1 MVKLTRAAKPTGRG
15 PSRLPVGHG
24 RLGAQPIPIGRRPR
38 GKGRDG
44 APNRTMQR
52 AAAKVK
58 SLAAVMRAVRRAQA
72 AGRRVVF
79 TNGCFDLLHRGH
91 IRYLEQARSL
101 GDLLVVA
108 VNSDASVRQLKGAG
122 RPAVP
127 ADQRA
132 EVLAALAAV
141 DLVLI
146 FDERDPGRVIRTVRP
161 TVLVKGG
168 DWPVDQI
175 VGADFVRSTGGL
187 VRSLPYVEGTSS
199 TALIRRLASSGGPQ
213 RLAMSSNFLKR
224 KT

>member
-1 MVKLTRAAKPTGRG
+1 MAKLLRAVT
-15 PSRLPVGHG
+15 
-24 RLGAQPIPIGRRPR
+24 
-38 GKGRDG
+38 
-44 APNRTMQR
+44 
-52 AAAKVK
+52 KVK
-58 SLAAVMRAVRRAQA
+58 SLRAVARAVRRAQA

-122 RPAVP
+122 RPVVP

-161 TVLVKGG
+161 NVLVKGG

-175 VGADFVRSTGGL
+175 VGAEFVRSTGGR
-187 VRSLPYVEGTSS
+187 VRSLPYVEGASS
-199 TALIRRLASSGGPQ
+199 TALIRRLAS
-213 RLAMSSNFLKR
+213 ASSQQP

>member
-1 MVKLTRAAKPTGRG
+1 MVKLPRAMT
-15 PSRLPVGHG
+15 
-24 RLGAQPIPIGRRPR
+24 
-38 GKGRDG
+38 
-44 APNRTMQR
+44 
-52 AAAKVK
+52 KVK
-58 SLAAVMRAVRRAQA
+58 SLAAVARAVRRAQA

-122 RPAVP
+122 RPVVP

-146 FDERDPGRVIRTVRP
+146 FDERDPGPVIRTVRP
-161 TVLVKGG
+161 DVLVKGG

-175 VGADFVRSTGGL
+175 VGADFVRSTGGT
-187 VRSLPYVEGTSS
+187 VWSLPYVKGAST
-199 TALIRRLASSGGPQ
+199 TALIRRLAS
-213 RLAMSSNFLKR
+213 ASSR
-224 KT
+224 QPKT

>member
-1 MVKLTRAAKPTGRG
+1 MPRAVT
-15 PSRLPVGHG
+15 
-24 RLGAQPIPIGRRPR
+24 
-38 GKGRDG
+38 
-44 APNRTMQR
+44 
-52 AAAKVK
+52 KVK
-58 SLAAVMRAVRRAQA
+58 SLAAVVRAVRTAQA

-122 RPAVP
+122 RPVVP

-146 FDERDPGRVIRTVRP
+146 FDARDPGRVIRTVRP
-161 TVLVKGG
+161 DVLVKGG
-168 DWPVDQI
+168 DWPADQI
-175 VGADFVRSTGGL
+175 VGADFVRSTGGT
-187 VRSLPYVEGTSS
+187 VRSLPYVAGAST
-199 TALIRRLASSGGPQ
+199 TALIRRLASV
-213 RLAMSSNFLKR
+213 SSR
-224 KT
+224 RPKT